1 MSNRRQADPGPSAQA
16 VSERWWVDSGRKQE
30 AEKQKTAGPAGS
42 RFFAIGREYD
52 QDRAQQNLTD
62 LNLKLLREAEPG
74 EGAWGYLPLTR
85 GRCAEQ
91 RLGWVKKQITL
102 PSYARG
108 VLVDSDGLLRVL
120 VTGTPLGER
129 VLEMTL
135 GEMPSFDC
143 WIEGEWIDENV
154 FRNEEEG
161 IAALRKL
168 VRHYLSPEGVD
179 RWRETHPQK

>member
-1 MSNRRQADPGPSAQA
+1 MSSRRQAESERSVQA
-16 VSERWWVDSGRKQE
+16 VSERWWVDSERKQG
-30 AEKQKTAGPAGS
+30 AQKEKPAGPAGS
-42 RFFAIGREYD
+42 RFFTVGKDYD
-52 QDRAQQNLTD
+52 QERAQENLIE
-62 LNLKLLREAEPG
+62 LNLKLLRKAEPG
-74 EGAWGYLPLTR
+74 EGAWGYLRLTA
-85 GRCAEQ
+85 GRCADQ

-102 PSYARG
+102 PPYARG

-135 GEMPSFDC
+135 GETPSFDC
-143 WIEGEWIDENV
+143 WIEGEWVDENV

-168 VRHYLSPEGVD
+168 LRHYLSPEGID
-179 RWRETHPQK
+179 RWRETHMPK

>member
-1 MSNRRQADPGPSAQA
+1 MSSRRQTDSGPSAES
-16 VSERWWVDSGRKQE
+16 VSERWWVDSDRKRG
-30 AEKQKTAGPAGS
+30 AEKQTSTGPVGS
-42 RFFAIGREYD
+42 RFFTIGKEYD
-52 QDRAQQNLTD
+52 QDRAHENLTD

-74 EGAWGYLPLTR
+74 EGAWGYLRLTA
-85 GRCAEQ
+85 GRCPDQ

-102 PSYARG
+102 PPYARG
-108 VLVDSDGLLRVL
+108 VLVDSDGLLRLL

-135 GEMPSFDC
+135 GDMPSFDC
-143 WIEGEWIDENV
+143 WIEGEWVDESV

-161 IAALRKL
+161 IAALRRL

-179 RWRETHPQK
+179 QWHETHMRK